1 MAGFTPEETHFVLKF
16 QDPALDGLEA
26 TVREIST
33 GELLDLAELLD
44 QVKAKTGLAAA
55 GPVKRLLQM
64 VGDGLVEWNLT
75 DRDGQPVLTGYDG
88 LVRQPLKLALAI
100 AGAWTQS
107 MASVDIPL
115 PTGSSGGETSLEPS
129 IPMDVSSPSPG
140 S

>member
-1 MAGFTPEETHFVLKF
+1 MGFTPEETHFVLKF
-16 QDPALDGLEA
+16 EDPALDGLEA

-33 GELLDLAELLD
+33 GDLLDLAELLD
-44 QVKAKTGLAAA
+44 QVKGQSGLAAA
-55 GPVKRLLQM
+55 KPVKQLLQM
-64 VGDGLVEWNLT
+64 VGGGLVEWNLT
-75 DRDGQPVLTGYDG
+75 GRDGTPVPASYEG

-107 MASVDIPL
+107 MAGVDVPL

-129 IPMDVSSPSPG
+129 IPMELSSPSPG